1 MINPT
6 PGLSGRQILLLTLS
20 AAVLVLPLVLVAL
33 WVYGKH
39 QWADGQLASLEPRYA
54 RVLGMQQQQTE
65 IQEALEQLQGIRAQH
80 VYPGE
85 SDSTQTG
92 NGVQQQLR
100 SVMDRAGLSVT
111 SSQVKAT
118 SEEGPYERI
127 SVSMTAEGPWPAV
140 QMALA
145 SVRAIQPTIW
155 VDDLQVNLRGSLQ
168 NTNPQLAP
176 DLSAQFTVSIFRS
189 KVS

>member
-80 VYPGE
+80 VYPG
-85 SDSTQTG
+85 DRDRKSTRLNSSHLVISYAVFCLTKKT
-92 NGVQQQLR
+92 R
-100 SVMDRAGLSVT
+100 IT
-111 SSQVKAT
+111 SNCV
-118 SEEGPYERI
+118 
-127 SVSMTAEGPWPAV
+127 
-140 QMALA
+140 LC
-145 SVRAIQPTIW
+145 
-155 VDDLQVNLRGSLQ
+155 
-168 NTNPQLAP
+168 
-176 DLSAQFTVSIFRS
+176 
-189 KVS
+189 

>member
-80 VYPGE
+80 VYPR
-85 SDSTQTG
+85 DIH
-92 NGVQQQLR
+92 
-100 SVMDRAGLSVT
+100 AGPLC
-111 SSQVKAT
+111 
-118 SEEGPYERI
+118 
-127 SVSMTAEGPWPAV
+127 PAV
-140 QMALA
+140 DPGGSGATA
-145 SVRAIQPTIW
+145 GHKGPACIS
-155 VDDLQVNLRGSLQ
+155 RG
-168 NTNPQLAP
+168 
-176 DLSAQFTVSIFRS
+176 
-189 KVS
+189 